1 MYLVTAPSRSRD
13 DALLLL
19 LLRLLHGVEHAAD
32 RVVEDALEALLRQ
45 RGALDVLVG
54 PQLARE
60 LHAVFRIDGHAAL
73 LLEPRD
79 RLRVVAQVQ
88 FRADEYKW
96 DACVG
101 RVDGVWDV
109 SDALERPSRPTTTER
124 PSDAIDATRRRK
136 EEDAGSAPGA

>member
-1 MYLVTAPSRSRD
+1 MAKQGRPRPTVGILYVPSYSPSSSRD

-60 LHAVFRIDGHAAL
+60 LHAVLGVDGHAAL

-88 FRADEYKW
+88 LRADEYEW
-96 DACVG
+96 D
-101 RVDGVWDV
+101 
-109 SDALERPSRPTTTER
+109 
-124 PSDAIDATRRRK
+124 
-136 EEDAGSAPGA
+136 